1 MPISITVIYQE
12 LLIFI
17 ILYLMIFISNMPL
30 ILVFFNQVTGANQG
44 IGYGIVRR
52 LCKEHPDWTIY
63 GTSRGALNGEEA
75 AKKLQSGGLKA
86 QFLEADLT
94 KPETFAAVKEKLTK
108 DHGGLDILINNAGM
122 AFKVECFHRPYA
134 VKAEVTL
141 ATNVFGT
148 NMVCDTLFPILK
160 NGARVVVLS
169 SMRAPMALHKVK
181 KLNPRDTL
189 HLSRTILPDR
199 TEVLQAMTDFV
210 SAVKAGDFAE
220 KGWPDDEA
228 YSVSNLGDTLLARAY
243 QQEFNS
249 VSERDIVVNAVC
261 PGYVSTSM
269 SSHKGHLTI
278 DEGADTP
285 YYLAVLPPNTEI
297 RGQHVC
303 KRQIVK
309 WE

>member
-1 MPISITVIYQE
+1 MAKVA
-12 LLIFI
+12 L
-17 ILYLMIFISNMPL
+17 
-30 ILVFFNQVTGANQG
+30 VTGANQG

-63 GTSRGALNGEEA
+63 GTSRSAANGEEA
-75 AKKLQSGGLKA
+75 AKKLQSEGLKA
-86 QFLEADLT
+86 EFLEADLT

-122 AFKVECFHRPYA
+122 AFKSASTDPYA
-134 VKAEVTL
+134 LKAEVTL

-160 NGARVVVLS
+160 DGARVVVLS
-169 SMRAPMALHKVK
+169 SMLAPMALHKVK
-181 KLNPRDTL
+181 KLNPERYASFIKNDPPLT
-189 HLSRTILPDR
+189 R

-220 KGWPDDEA
+220 KGWPDDAA
-228 YSVSNLGDTLLARAY
+228 YSVSKLGDTLLARAY

-261 PGYVSTSM
+261 PGYVDTSM
-269 SSHKGHLTI
+269 TSHKGHLTI

-297 RGQHVC
+297 RGQHVS